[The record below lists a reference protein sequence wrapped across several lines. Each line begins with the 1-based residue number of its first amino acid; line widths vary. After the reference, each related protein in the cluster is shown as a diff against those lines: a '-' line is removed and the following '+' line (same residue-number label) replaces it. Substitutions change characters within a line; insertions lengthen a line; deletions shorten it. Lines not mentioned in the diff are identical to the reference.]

1 LLYRP
6 EEFDEEQHPSG
17 GGIRSTKVG
26 NGEEREVEN
35 GEDRQGYRKRYE
47 YDKSNITYYYLQ
59 TFLEVGSFRMQR

>member
-1 LLYRP
+1 M
-6 EEFDEEQHPSG
+6 
-17 GGIRSTKVG
+17 G

-59 TFLEVGSFRMQR
+59 TFLEVGILECNARRRMLPGPG